1 MNALLEIRD
10 LHVSFGDTPVLK
22 GVKLT
27 VPAGASVGITG
38 PNGSGKSTLLKAV
51 CRKIRENSG
60 SVTFAG
66 MNLCEVTP
74 HRLVQGWGPLNGS
87 TCETGIS
94 TLWQSSLVFPSLTVE
109 EHLWLALDMNGDNNK
124 KQRLDAIYNEFKD
137 RDLFSLRR
145 RRGGN
150 LSGGQRRLLS
160 LALLLAHNNCCW
172 LLDEPFAGLDSEAA
186 AFSVEWLLRKQKGGV
201 TLLTV
206 AHETE
211 KIAQLC
217 PTVWAM
223 RDGLLEPY

>member
-1 MNALLEIRD
+1 MNALLEIHN

-22 GVKLT
+22 GVDLV
-27 VPAGASVGITG
+27 VPCGASVGITG
-38 PNGSGKSTLLKAV
+38 ANGSGKSTLLKAV

-60 SVTFAG
+60 SIKFAG
-66 MNLCEVTP
+66 TNLSEVAPHHLVKGWTP
-74 HRLVQGWGPLNGS
+74 LSGS
-87 TCETGIS
+87 LWDTGVS

-109 EHLWLALDMNGDNNK
+109 EHLWLALDMNSDHNK
-124 KQRLDAIYNEFKD
+124 KQRLDAVYDEFRE
-137 RDLFSLRR
+137 RDLFGLRK

-150 LSGGQRRLLS
+150 LSGGQRRILS
-160 LALLLAHNNCCW
+160 LSLLLAHNNCCW
-172 LLDEPFAGLDSEAA
+172 LLDEPFAGLDYNAA
-186 AFSVEWLLRKQKGGV
+186 AFSIQWLLQKQKEGITLV
-201 TLLTV
+201 TI